1 MNAWSN
7 ISISSQDQEIIK
19 INELEDRL
27 GKLPDNVYKIRELI
41 TRHEVC
47 HFKCQQHIKKIK
59 DSIIN
64 LEPEVA
70 PDKIGINHIQ
80 HGDDAWKKDSTG
92 KSLLGQQYVWAIK
105 GWLDDI
111 HLKDIPDNYD
121 KKLGQKVQ
129 NWLGDKN
136 IDKLRLVQLLLARLT
151 WGWKLYEEFQHGGVY
166 KELEFQICRMDI
178 CHYAFPLNLN
188 NLLQGIGK
196 MSATKNFEGCGSFNN
211 TIQEFIQKELIT
223 LYNLFRSLYVDH
235 KTDEKSQIR
244 AWLTVCLIKTLKEQA
259 ELSEPLIEFKD

>member
-19 INELEDRL
+19 INELEVRL

-111 HLKDIPDNYD
+111 HFKDIADNYD
-121 KKLGQKVQ
+121 KKLEQKVQ

-151 WGWKLYEEFQHGGVY
+151 WDWKLYEEFQYGGEY

-178 CHYAFPLNLN
+178 CHYAFPLNLER
-188 NLLQGIGK
+188 LLKGIGE
-196 MSATKNFEGCGSFNN
+196 MSPIENFVGFGIINN
-211 TIQEFIQKELIT
+211 AIREYLQKELFT
-223 LYNLFRSLYVDH
+223 LIDSFKSLFYDN
-235 KTDEKSQIR
+235 KTDEQSQIK

-259 ELSEPLIEFKD
+259 ELSEPLLEFKD